1 MVRRMLYLF
10 FQGSLF
16 LYVWVFAHN
25 VCTCTTYMQCPT
37 RPEDS
42 VGSPGTV
49 GRDGYEQ
56 MIMGVLG
63 TKPRSSGKSSKCSQS
78 LSHLSSSCSSLC
90 LLSHTT
96 QHARRKQMRNY
107 SSPGSRNAIS
117 TGRVN
122 CLAVWVL
129 LLPYAFE

>member
-1 MVRRMLYLF
+1 MVRRKLYLF

-37 RPEDS
+37 RPEDG

-49 GRDGYEQ
+49 DRDGYEQ
-56 MIMGVLG
+56 TIMGVLG
-63 TKPRSSGKSSKCSQS
+63 TKPMSSDK
-78 LSHLSSSCSSLC
+78 SSSCSSLY

-96 QHARRKQMRNY
+96 
-107 SSPGSRNAIS
+107 
-117 TGRVN
+117 
-122 CLAVWVL
+122 
-129 LLPYAFE
+129 